1 MSNNNNNYNNNNNNQ
16 LNFYNRFVSLFR
28 DSENYNE
35 SLFSLNNDYLK
46 NYENNYYDSSSN
58 DIENNIIHS
67 YPSRIIDHFKF
78 DNSDNS
84 INTIFNYEYID
95 NSNNG
100 FIRDELSIFEN
111 QRALTNI
118 ISKRVLGPKTYV
130 STVFDLFA
138 LYLKGQKIIYI
149 ESKTYCE
156 QCLYFFMLPTI
167 FISSLCTVLSIGLK
181 DQAFTPILISSLTA
195 FNSFMLAM
203 IAYLKL
209 DAKAESHKSSAYQ
222 FDKLQTKCEFLS
234 GKTFMIDEYVNKKFD
249 IIIEEIEKKIYEIK
263 ETNQFI
269 IPEIIRIRYSTLYS
283 NNIFSVLKLY
293 KAKYVKLKYELVILY
308 KEMEQLY
315 PNIPKN
321 LYLKR
326 DAILKEIL
334 LYRTVSESI
343 YNDIY
348 KDIELYNKR
357 SLYLHN
363 KVFMCLKT

>member
-1 MSNNNNNYNNNNNNQ
+1 MSNKNTTNNTNK
-16 LNFYNRFVSLFR
+16 NFYKHVISYFR

-35 SLFSLNNDYLK
+35 SLFSLNNDYLI
-46 NYENNYYDSSSN
+46 ENIYDTSIN
-58 DIENNIIHS
+58 DIENNIVHYRPSNILNHFQFNNLDGS
-67 YPSRIIDHFKF
+67 Y
-78 DNSDNS
+78 
-84 INTIFNYEYID
+84 NTIVDPSYID
-95 NSNNG
+95 SSNNG
-100 FIRDELSIFEN
+100 FIRDELAIFEN

-138 LYLKGQKIIYI
+138 LYLKGQKILYM

-181 DQAFTPILISSLTA
+181 DQPFTPILISSLTA

-203 IAYLKL
+203 VAYLKL

-222 FDKLQTKCEFLS
+222 FEKLQTKCEFLS

-249 IIIEEIEKKIYEIK
+249 IIIEDIERKIYEIK

-269 IPEIIRIRYSTLYS
+269 IPEIIRNRYSTLYS
-283 NNIFSVLKLY
+283 SNIFSVLKLY

-308 KEMEQLY
+308 KEMEQVY
-315 PNIPKN
+315 PNIPKSM
-321 LYLKR
+321 YSKR
-326 DAILKEIL
+326 DAILKELL

-348 KDIELYNKR
+348 KEIGRFNEKSSRN
-357 SLYLHN
+357 N
-363 KVFMCLKT
+363 IFMCLRT

>member
-1 MSNNNNNYNNNNNNQ
+1 MSSNNNNQNIYNK
-16 LNFYNRFVSLFR
+16 FFSLFK
-28 DSENYNE
+28 DSETYNH
-35 SLFSLNNDYLK
+35 SLFSLDNHYLDEFK
-46 NYENNYYDSSSN
+46 ENNSIDH
-58 DIENNIIHS
+58 DIENNTNHIR
-67 YPSRIIDHFKF
+67 PSRILEHFQF
-78 DNSDNS
+78 DNLDQSFNS
-84 INTIFNYEYID
+84 IFDSDYID
-95 NSNNG
+95 MSNNG
-100 FIRDELSIFEN
+100 FIHDELAIYEN

-130 STVFDLFA
+130 STVFDIFA
-138 LYLKGQKIIYI
+138 LYLKGQKILYI

-181 DQAFTPILISSLTA
+181 DYSFSPILISSLTA

-203 IAYLKL
+203 ITYLKL
-209 DAKAESHKSSAYQ
+209 DAKAESHRSSAYQ

-249 IIIEEIEKKIYEIK
+249 DIIESIEKKIYEIK

-293 KAKYVKLKYELVILY
+293 KAKYVRLKYELVILY

-315 PNIPKN
+315 PNIPKK

-326 DAILKEIL
+326 DSILKEIL

-348 KDIELYNKR
+348 GDIEKHNKR
-357 SLYLHN
+357 SLYFHN
-363 KVFMCLKT
+363 KFFMCLKT